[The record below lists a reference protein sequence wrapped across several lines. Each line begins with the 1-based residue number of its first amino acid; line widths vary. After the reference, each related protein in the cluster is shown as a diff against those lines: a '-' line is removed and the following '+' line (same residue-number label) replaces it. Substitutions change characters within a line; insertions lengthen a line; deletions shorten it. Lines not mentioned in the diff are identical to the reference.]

1 MPDLYD
7 FSWVHARA
15 KDLRFG
21 RLVMEFS
28 VKDGRIVMAEE
39 VEAKR
44 MVSLQDSK
52 RIETYEGGK

>member
-1 MPDLYD
+1 MLPDLYD

-15 KDLRFG
+15 KELRFG

-44 MVSLQDSK
+44 RVSLEDSK
-52 RIETYEGGK
+52 KP